1 MKKLWIVLL
10 LASATAAFA
19 DRDSLVGNEN
29 NAPWRMALKP
39 EYQFSEIGNK
49 FAGLAG
55 VQLGPQL
62 NETLYFGFG
71 LYGLAN
77 SVKGSNTP
85 TNDLGALDFWYG
97 GLTMDYT
104 FFSDKLVHCSVN
116 ALIGGGRV
124 SPSGSEASNVFVATP
139 GVSVMVNLTKQ
150 IEFGLG
156 AGYRL
161 VAGADQPSN
170 SELSKPFA
178 SIFLRLN
185 ESH

>member
-1 MKKLWIVLL
+1 MKKILLVLL
-10 LASATAAFA
+10 LASATSAFA
-19 DRDSLVGNEN
+19 AKDSLVGNDN

-62 NETLYFGFG
+62 NETLYFGLG
-71 LYGLAN
+71 VYGLVN

-85 TNDLGALDFWYG
+85 TNDLSAFDFWYG
-97 GLTMDYT
+97 GLTVDYT

-116 ALIGGGRV
+116 TLIGGGRV
-124 SPSGSEASNVFVATP
+124 SPTGHDSSNVFVATP

-150 IEFGLG
+150 IEFGIG
-156 AGYRL
+156 AGYRV
-161 VAGADQPSN
+161 VAGADSPSN

-185 ESH
+185 ESY

>member
-1 MKKLWIVLL
+1 MKKLLLVLL
-10 LASATAAFA
+10 LASATAASA
-19 DRDSLVGNEN
+19 AQKESLVGNDN

-39 EYQFSEIGNK
+39 EYQFSEIGSH

-77 SVKGSNTP
+77 SISGSPSNS
-85 TNDLGALDFWYG
+85 LSALNFWYG

-104 FFSDKLVHCSVN
+104 FFSEKVVHCSIN

-124 SPSGSEASNVFVATP
+124 HASDADAANVFVATP

-150 IEFGLG
+150 IELGLG
-156 AGYRL
+156 AGYRF

-170 SELSKPFA
+170 SDLSRPFA

-185 ESH
+185 ESY

>member
-1 MKKLWIVLL
+1 MKKILMVLL
-10 LASATAAFA
+10 LASATTAFA
-19 DRDSLVGNEN
+19 AKDSLVGNDN

-62 NETLYFGFG
+62 NETLYFGLG
-71 LYGLAN
+71 VYGLVN
-77 SVKGSNTP
+77 SVKGKETP
-85 TNDLGALDFWYG
+85 ADDLSAFDFWYG
-97 GLTMDYT
+97 GVTVDYT

-116 ALIGGGRV
+116 ALLGGGRV
-124 SPSGSEASNVFVATP
+124 SPSGSDSANVFVATP

-156 AGYRL
+156 AGYRF

-170 SELSKPFA
+170 SEMSKPFA

-185 ESH
+185 ESY

>member
-1 MKKLWIVLL
+1 MKKLLIVLL
-10 LASATAAFA
+10 LASTTTVFAAK
-19 DRDSLVGNEN
+19 DSLVGNEN

-39 EYQFSEIGNK
+39 EYQFSKIGSE

-71 LYGLAN
+71 FYGLAN
-77 SVKGSNTP
+77 SVRGSSTP
-85 TNDLGALDFWYG
+85 TNDLSAFDFWYG
-97 GLTMDYT
+97 GLTVDYT
-104 FFSDKLVHCSVN
+104 FFSDRLVHCSVN
-116 ALIGGGRV
+116 ALLGGGRV
-124 SPSGSEASNVFVATP
+124 SPSDRDSSNVFVATP

-150 IEFGLG
+150 IELGIG
-156 AGYRL
+156 AGYRF
-161 VAGADQPSN
+161 VAGADSPSN

-185 ESH
+185 ESY

>member
-10 LASATAAFA
+10 LASATTAFA
-19 DRDSLVGNEN
+19 AKDSLVGNDN

-39 EYQFSEIGNK
+39 EYQISEIGNQ

-71 LYGLAN
+71 IYGLLN

-85 TNDLGALDFWYG
+85 TNDLSAFEFWYG
-97 GLTMDYT
+97 GLTVDYT
-104 FFSDKLVHCSVN
+104 FFSDKIVHCSIN

-124 SPSGSEASNVFVATP
+124 APSDRDPSNVFVATP

-150 IEFGLG
+150 IELGLG
-156 AGYRL
+156 AGYRF
-161 VAGADQPSN
+161 VAGADSPSN

-185 ESH
+185 ESY

>member
-1 MKKLWIVLL
+1 MKKILMVLL
-10 LASATAAFA
+10 LASATTAFA
-19 DRDSLVGNEN
+19 AKDSLVGNEN

-39 EYQFSEIGNK
+39 EYQFSEIGNQ

-62 NETLYFGFG
+62 NETLYFGLG
-71 LYGLAN
+71 VYGLVN

-85 TNDLGALDFWYG
+85 TNDLSAFDFWYG
-97 GLTMDYT
+97 GVTVDYT

-124 SPSGSEASNVFVATP
+124 SPSGSDSSNVFVATP
-139 GVSVMVNLTKQ
+139 GVSVLVNLTKQ
-150 IEFGLG
+150 IEFGIG
-156 AGYRL
+156 AGYRF

-185 ESH
+185 ESY

>member
-1 MKKLWIVLL
+1 MKKLLMVLL
-10 LASATAAFA
+10 LSATTAVAAK
-19 DRDSLVGNEN
+19 DSLVGNDN

-39 EYQFSEIGNK
+39 EFQFSQIGDE

-71 LYGLAN
+71 FYGLVN

-85 TNDLGALDFWYG
+85 TNDLSAFDFWYG
-97 GLTMDYT
+97 GVTVDYT
-104 FFSDKLVHCSVN
+104 LFSDKLVHCSLN
-116 ALIGGGRV
+116 ALVGGGRV
-124 SPSGSEASNVFVATP
+124 SGSNSDASNVFVATP
-139 GVSVMVNLTKQ
+139 GVSVMINLTKQ
-150 IEFGLG
+150 IELGIG
-156 AGYRL
+156 AGYRF
-161 VAGADQPSN
+161 VAGADSPSN

-185 ESH
+185 ESY